1 MDPLEFMAAVLPP
14 PGNGRY
20 CVAELTKKKEHIYVT
35 DLEDVRAPINRWNKA
50 KLDIYFALGTFGDDD
65 SRVAANSR
73 MVKCIAIDVDC
84 NHPKDIP
91 NAEGVITTKAYPSA
105 KAAAHAIM
113 DFSAEVGLDALGAP
127 WLIASGGGV
136 HAYWPLKEAV
146 SIDEWKP
153 VAESFKRLCLF
164 KKLGIDPTVTGD
176 ASRVLRVPATIN
188 TGFKAKKQ
196 VRGETNVRFMNEGDY
211 FSLDDIRD
219 LLESQLIGT
228 AFELKVQAKPSMAL
242 ALPGQRP
249 AQAVTTSTVQLF
261 PNSITKFGNIFKATK
276 AGKGCGQLEF
286 YATHAGD
293 DGMEPLWR
301 GMLSISQKCV
311 DGEKASLWLSS
322 LHPYDEDRM
331 RTKLAEIKGPYP
343 CTKFDSEN
351 PGICTSC
358 PHWGKIT
365 NPLML
370 GREVALVTEEKQIEV
385 IAPGVAEKVRNVLRP
400 EAPKGYAYGKNGGIF
415 AEKESEGPDGT
426 VDKRQVLL
434 LSYDLFPVDILVS
447 NGEHVI
453 HMLALRP
460 EGAQTVTVAQ
470 KAVVSKDDTMKS
482 LANQNVIASFG
493 AGNDQNLFSYVRAS
507 VEKMSTEKAP
517 TRVPDS
523 CGWQKDNTFVYAGKI
538 YSPNAMPVT
547 VPMAGLENIVNNTQP
562 TGSIQGWRNVI
573 DMLIKHKLW
582 DQLAIVLV
590 GAGAPLMK
598 FTGIYGMTF
607 HCASTYSGTGKSLAL
622 EGAASI
628 WGHPV
633 HYRTGKSTSPVAMQ
647 QRLGLLNSMPLITDE
662 ITSKNRAAPEWFS
675 EFLLDMTEGRG
686 KERMESGSNKE
697 RLNNSTWMSNAI
709 MSSNTYVIDTL
720 LGTRKHASEGEIRR
734 VIEFDMDKVLSWTPA
749 EIEVIKSLAHNY
761 GVAGE
766 MLVQHMVDNYER
778 LVSLVPE
785 VVRQMYTEYEAT
797 NDERF
802 WMAGV
807 GTAIAA
813 GILMS
818 DNNAGIANFPMKEII
833 AAFGRRIEVMRKA
846 MHGNK
851 RDAEDILN
859 AFIRDNYGSFVI
871 VNYGATGGVLSA
883 MGDGAVIDKNTTRTA
898 VQGRVENGVTVNCS
912 DLYIE
917 ERVLRTFCSSMSF
930 GYTDFKKQL
939 EAHQQMRVS
948 YIARKDLMG
957 KTTGPA
963 MRVSAIK
970 ITRPL
975 IEDDAE
981 D

>member
-1 MDPLEFMAAVLPP
+1 
-14 PGNGRY
+14 
-20 CVAELTKKKEHIYVT
+20 
-35 DLEDVRAPINRWNKA
+35 
-50 KLDIYFALGTFGDDD
+50 
-65 SRVAANSR
+65 
-73 MVKCIAIDVDC
+73 
-84 NHPKDIP
+84 
-91 NAEGVITTKAYPSA
+91 
-105 KAAAHAIM
+105 
-113 DFSAEVGLDALGAP
+113 
-127 WLIASGGGV
+127 
-136 HAYWPLKEAV
+136 
-146 SIDEWKP
+146 
-153 VAESFKRLCLF
+153 
-164 KKLGIDPTVTGD
+164 
-176 ASRVLRVPATIN
+176 
-188 TGFKAKKQ
+188 
-196 VRGETNVRFMNEGDY
+196 
-211 FSLDDIRD
+211 
-219 LLESQLIGT
+219 
-228 AFELKVQAKPSMAL
+228 
-242 ALPGQRP
+242 
-249 AQAVTTSTVQLF
+249 
-261 PNSITKFGNIFKATK
+261 
-276 AGKGCGQLEF
+276 
-286 YATHAGD
+286 
-293 DGMEPLWR
+293 
-301 GMLSISQKCV
+301 
-311 DGEKASLWLSS
+311 
-322 LHPYDEDRM
+322 
-331 RTKLAEIKGPYP
+331 
-343 CTKFDSEN
+343 
-351 PGICTSC
+351 
-358 PHWGKIT
+358 
-365 NPLML
+365 
-370 GREVALVTEEKQIEV
+370 
-385 IAPGVAEKVRNVLRP
+385 
-400 EAPKGYAYGKNGGIF
+400 
-415 AEKESEGPDGT
+415 
-426 VDKRQVLL
+426 
-434 LSYDLFPVDILVS
+434 
-447 NGEHVI
+447 
-453 HMLALRP
+453 
-460 EGAQTVTVAQ
+460 
-470 KAVVSKDDTMKS
+470 
-482 LANQNVIASFG
+482 
-493 AGNDQNLFSYVRAS
+493 
-507 VEKMSTEKAP
+507 
-517 TRVPDS
+517 
-523 CGWQKDNTFVYAGKI
+523 
-538 YSPNAMPVT
+538 
-547 VPMAGLENIVNNTQP
+547 
-562 TGSIQGWRNVI
+562 
-573 DMLIKHKLW
+573 
-582 DQLAIVLV
+582 
-590 GAGAPLMK
+590 
-598 FTGIYGMTF
+598 
-607 HCASTYSGTGKSLAL
+607 
-622 EGAASI
+622 
-628 WGHPV
+628 
-633 HYRTGKSTSPVAMQ
+633 MQ

-734 VIEFDMDKVLSWTPA
+734 VIEFDMDTVLTWTPA

-761 GVAGE
+761 GVAGD

-785 VVRQMYTEYEAT
+785 VVRQMYTEYDAT

-871 VNYGATGGVLSA
+871 VNYGDTGGVLSA

-939 EAHQQMRVS
+939 EAHPQMRVS

>member
-1 MDPLEFMAAVLPP
+1 
-14 PGNGRY
+14 
-20 CVAELTKKKEHIYVT
+20 
-35 DLEDVRAPINRWNKA
+35 
-50 KLDIYFALGTFGDDD
+50 
-65 SRVAANSR
+65 
-73 MVKCIAIDVDC
+73 
-84 NHPKDIP
+84 
-91 NAEGVITTKAYPSA
+91 
-105 KAAAHAIM
+105 
-113 DFSAEVGLDALGAP
+113 
-127 WLIASGGGV
+127 
-136 HAYWPLKEAV
+136 
-146 SIDEWKP
+146 
-153 VAESFKRLCLF
+153 LF

-188 TGFKAKKQ
+188 TGFKSKKQ

-249 AQAVTTSTVQLF
+249 AQAVTTSPIQLF
-261 PNSITKFGNIFKATK
+261 PNSVTKFSNIFKATK

-286 YATHAGD
+286 YATNASD

-400 EAPKGYAYGKNGGIF
+400 EAPKGYAYGKHGGIF

-538 YSPNAMPVT
+538 YSQNAAPVT

-686 KERMESGSNKE
+686 KERMESGSNRE

-734 VIEFDMDKVLSWTPA
+734 VIEFDMDKVLTWTPA

-871 VNYGATGGVLSA
+871 VNYGDTGGVLSA
-883 MGDGAVIDKNTTRTA
+883 MGDGAVIDKNTTRTS

-939 EAHQQMRVS
+939 EAHPQMRVS

-963 MRVSAIK
+963 MRVTAIK

-975 IEDDAE
+975 IEDAAE